1 MRPRR
6 TSMPAAAVTITAVLI
21 LSACGTQRTSPP
33 AVSELLPTLAAGYT
47 TVYQASGHGTRRF
60 TGLHLP
66 RHIQVL
72 MTCRGGDRVAA
83 RYGSGD
89 LTVACGPMVGANTT
103 AIAPGSDLTLTA
115 APHTQW
121 ALLVATRNN

>member
-1 MRPRR
+1 
-6 TSMPAAAVTITAVLI
+6 MPAAGLTIAALLI
-21 LSACGTQRTSPP
+21 SACGTHRASPP
-33 AVSELLPTLAAGYT
+33 SVSELLPTLAPGYT
-47 TVYQASGHGTRRF
+47 TVYQASGHGTRRL

-66 RHIQVL
+66 VHIQVL

-89 LTVACGPMVGANTT
+89 LTVACGPGAGGNTT
-103 AIAPGSDLTLTA
+103 TITPVSDLTLTA

-121 ALLVATRNN
+121 ALLVARRNN